1 MTVRELTE
9 ALSLTPFHLA
19 QPDRPVSGGYA
30 GDLLSWVLGRAGQ
43 DAAWLT
49 IMSNQNV
56 AAVALMAEVSCVILT
71 EGVAPDGDLLRR
83 AQEKGV
89 NLLGAGQDTFDTAA
103 RLLRGAGC
111 RVMPPHSISFCY
123 FKANSTQSIS
133 TIFTYTPACRPTRQR
148 RAGTPFCFLGRSE
161 SALRRG
167 FRLRENPRRAL
178 WRASGDMARCRFV
191 ILKRSFT

>member
-1 MTVRELTE
+1 MTVHELTE

-56 AAVALMAEVSCVILT
+56 AAVALMAEVSCVIL
-71 EGVAPDGDLLRR
+71 APDGDLLRR

-103 RLLRGAGC
+103 RLSGALAVG
-111 RVMPPHSISFCY
+111 
-123 FKANSTQSIS
+123 
-133 TIFTYTPACRPTRQR
+133 
-148 RAGTPFCFLGRSE
+148 
-161 SALRRG
+161 
-167 FRLRENPRRAL
+167 
-178 WRASGDMARCRFV
+178 
-191 ILKRSFT
+191 

>member
-30 GDLLSWVLGRAGQ
+30 GALLSWVLGRAGQ

-71 EGVAPDGDLLRR
+71 EGVTPDGDLLRR

-103 RLLRGAGC
+103 RLSGALAAGEC
-111 RVMPPHSISFCY
+111 LLTRYHFVIL
-123 FKANSTQSIS
+123 KANSTQSIS
-133 TIFTYTPACRPTRQR
+133 AIFTYTPACRPTRQR

-178 WRASGDMARCRFV
+178 WRASGDRHDAV
-191 ILKRSFT
+191 LLS